1 MQLADRVRSL
11 RPDQWRKII
20 FTFLIIAAAG
30 YVLFKYVLVSEQER
44 ARRMV
49 YKGARAVEAQSVLRC
64 SDLIAVTYA
73 DPAGL
78 NKNSLVRAAARVF
91 QEFQAVDVEIE
102 ELNFDIPPRPVE
114 EIEEPQMEAV
124 VRVRMSVVLG
134 NEEGRAE
141 IIDEDPASGQFVLL
155 ALVKRKGRWQLQRME
170 FINVDIMQ
178 RYSGALAQ

>member
-1 MQLADRVRSL
+1 
-11 RPDQWRKII
+11 
-20 FTFLIIAAAG
+20 
-30 YVLFKYVLVSEQER
+30 
-44 ARRMV
+44 
-49 YKGARAVEAQSVLRC
+49 
-64 SDLIAVTYA
+64 
-73 DPAGL
+73 
-78 NKNSLVRAAARVF
+78 VF

-102 ELNFDIPPRPVE
+102 ELNFDIPPRPVDVD
-114 EIEEPQMEAV
+114 EEPQMEAV